1 MGDFSYSNNGM
12 NTDRSFY
19 YQMNAFLRKIVQEAK
34 LDCYDLRDEQ
44 TGDSSDNSYR
54 DVLLVRD
61 GKALLSVYLRVK
73 GSADAGQSFMW
84 PPAVVKKEAIGLG
97 ARLSQAIEEANP
109 TAPTPVRRALKSL
122 RWWIV
127 FRGADK
133 VETTYLGSQFDL
145 DEINKAFNAIETRLI
160 AEVTR
165 TAPATKA

>member
-34 LDCYDLRDEQ
+34 LDCYELRDEQ
-44 TGDSSDNSYR
+44 SGDNNDNCYR

-73 GSADAGQSFMW
+73 GSADAGQAFMW
-84 PPAVVKKEAIGLG
+84 PPAVIKKESVGLG

-109 TAPTPVRRALKSL
+109 TAPPVERRALKNL

-133 VETTYLGSQFDL
+133 VETTYLGNQFDL
-145 DEINKAFNAIETRLI
+145 DQINAAFNALENRLI

-165 TAPATKA
+165 AAPVTKA